1 MSWLTFP
8 CTTTLSWLIYCRLM
22 WWWQV
27 VILGGSDYACFCAKG
42 LAALGAHVHI
52 VSTGTP
58 NVPNHVHR
66 MTPATDDVGFAA
78 VVATFD
84 VLLDTLSDET
94 KLGET
99 SLLDNDALM
108 TRSGSGVVAL
118 LQKRHKCTRYVPQYT
133 CKVMH
138 WYIKPNQPTIQTYH
152 TKQTKQQS
160 DTPFSVQIRP
170 HCLVQFVVRR
180 SWWIYSCCQD
190 KACQIV
196 VGWFGKIG
204 RASCRERVFRR
215 V

>member
-1 MSWLTFP
+1 MLFRS
-8 CTTTLSWLIYCRLM
+8 
-22 WWWQV
+22 
-27 VILGGSDYACFCAKG
+27 AKG

-118 LQKRHKCTRYVPQYT
+118 LQKRHKCTRYVPQYA

-138 WYIKPNQPTIQTYH
+138 
-152 TKQTKQQS
+152 
-160 DTPFSVQIRP
+160 
-170 HCLVQFVVRR
+170 
-180 SWWIYSCCQD
+180 
-190 KACQIV
+190 
-196 VGWFGKIG
+196 
-204 RASCRERVFRR
+204 
-215 V
+215 